1 MNDPRRL
8 DQLITFQR
16 RVETADGAGGVTRT
30 WANVAVYPTV
40 WAYVG
45 PKSGRE
51 AMNEGRIEASYVVV
65 FTVYNRADVDETC
78 RILWNGVA
86 YNIRG
91 IQRASTAELM
101 LRIEAE
107 RGVAE

>member
-1 MNDPRRL
+1 MQPGQL
-8 DQLITFQR
+8 DQRITLQR
-16 RVETADGAGGVTRT
+16 RVETADGAGGVTRA
-30 WANVAVYPTV
+30 WANLAESPVV
-40 WAYVG
+40 WAHVG

-51 AMNEGRIEASYVVV
+51 AMNEGRIEATFVVV
-65 FTVYNRADVDETC
+65 FTIRQRADLDETD
-78 RILWNGVA
+78 RILWDGTP

-91 IQRASTAELM
+91 IQRASQRELY